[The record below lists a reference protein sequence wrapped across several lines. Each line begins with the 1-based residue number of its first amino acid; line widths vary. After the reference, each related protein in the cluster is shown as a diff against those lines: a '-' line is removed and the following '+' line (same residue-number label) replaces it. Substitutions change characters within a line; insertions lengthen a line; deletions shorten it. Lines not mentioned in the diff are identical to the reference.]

1 MIETTSPQFW
11 RATLALC
18 LASFIIFAN
27 LHGMQPLL
35 PMLSQSLG
43 RTELD
48 MSHAYTIATLV
59 LGLSLL
65 IYGPLSDVLGRRG
78 ILLWTLAGVCLTTL
92 SLSFVQDYSTLFWLR
107 ALQGFFLA
115 GVPAVAI
122 AYMGDEFTKPAL
134 VAAVGLY
141 IAGNSLGGVTGR
153 LLSGFL
159 GDWLG
164 WSSVFLFLGVASSLG
179 LLIVLW
185 LLPRSQHFKPAE
197 FRPKKMTTDMLS
209 HLRNPVLSLAY
220 IIGGLNFL
228 VFLNQYTYITFVLA
242 GEPFNLSATWIGLLF
257 LTYLTGT
264 LGSLLSGR
272 LSQRLSSPLCMG
284 LGILIML
291 LGSLSTLSLTLTGIV
306 LGFFI
311 SSFGFFL
318 THSVASSWVSQQ
330 ATHARGTASALYL
343 VFYYVGASV
352 GGIYLNPF
360 WSYAGWPGVVLASGL
375 IFAITTTCAM
385 ILWWW
390 QRTRVNVV
398 A

>member
-92 SLSFVQDYSTLFWLR
+92 SLSFVQDYPTLFWLR

-197 FRPKKMTTDMLS
+197 FRPKKMTADMLS

-242 GEPFNLSATWIGLLF
+242 DEPFNLSATWIGLLF

-264 LGSLLSGR
+264 LGSLLSGQ

-284 LGILIML
+284 LGIVIML

>member
-48 MSHAYTIATLV
+48 MSHAYTIATLA

-185 LLPRSQHFKPAE
+185 LLP
-197 FRPKKMTTDMLS
+197 
-209 HLRNPVLSLAY
+209 
-220 IIGGLNFL
+220 
-228 VFLNQYTYITFVLA
+228 
-242 GEPFNLSATWIGLLF
+242 
-257 LTYLTGT
+257 
-264 LGSLLSGR
+264 
-272 LSQRLSSPLCMG
+272 
-284 LGILIML
+284 
-291 LGSLSTLSLTLTGIV
+291 
-306 LGFFI
+306 
-311 SSFGFFL
+311 
-318 THSVASSWVSQQ
+318 
-330 ATHARGTASALYL
+330 
-343 VFYYVGASV
+343 
-352 GGIYLNPF
+352 
-360 WSYAGWPGVVLASGL
+360 
-375 IFAITTTCAM
+375 
-385 ILWWW
+385 
-390 QRTRVNVV
+390 
-398 A
+398 